1 MAECRYLGGEAS
13 ISRVYSVERAH
24 WIHSHSHKPRAFR
37 QSLSTIVSFSGPL
50 DPTLVI
56 RMLTGSYSSA
66 LVLISLCVAI
76 LASYTALDMTGRI
89 ATAKGR
95 AVPLWM
101 VGGALAM
108 GIGIWSMHFIGMLAF
123 SLPVDLGYD
132 IGLTAF
138 SLLIAVLS
146 SGFAL
151 WLVNQPQLPA
161 WQLALGALIM
171 GTGIAC
177 MHYTG
182 MAALRMLPG
191 IDYDPALFSA
201 SLAIA
206 VGASAAALWIAFR
219 LRLHT
224 PYVRQI
230 RGLAAML
237 MGFAIVGMHY
247 TGMAAANFPQGSYCG
262 ALANGLQGNG
272 LVYLVLITTLAVL
285 AVALL
290 TSVLDARMESRTAA
304 LAHSLTLANQEL
316 TQLAL
321 HDTLTGLPN
330 RTLLAD
336 RIDQAIGKVAEQGGC
351 FALMFIDLDGFKPVN
366 DAFGHHVGDLLLKA
380 VASRLRG
387 HLHSQ
392 DTLARIGGDE
402 FVLLVELREP
412 EDAMDVAVKQVNL
425 VSRAF
430 CVAEHELQL
439 TASLGIVLYPG
450 NGHDQLELLRNADA
464 AMYHAK
470 SVGKNG
476 YSFFDASM
484 NSNARQQLQLLQDLR
499 VALEQR
505 QFRLHYQPKF
515 DAQACVAIGAEALL
529 RWEHPVHGLIPP
541 DRFIGLA
548 EKTGLIIAV
557 GEWVLDEACRQMR
570 LWLDEGYAGW
580 RIAVNLSA
588 IQFCHAGLVDSV
600 ARALQAN
607 GLPANRLTLEITES
621 TAMHDADVSLNVLQ
635 RLADMGVDLS
645 IDDFG
650 TGYSSLMYLKRL
662 PANELKIDRG
672 FVRDLEQDSD
682 DAAIITA
689 IVALGQALGLR
700 IVAEGVETE
709 GQQAFLTHLGCD
721 ALQGYLLGQPVP
733 PDQFMANLQAWHLQ
747 RALAI

>member
-1 MAECRYLGGEAS
+1 
-13 ISRVYSVERAH
+13 
-24 WIHSHSHKPRAFR
+24 
-37 QSLSTIVSFSGPL
+37 
-50 DPTLVI
+50 
-56 RMLTGSYSSA
+56 MLTGSYSSS

-76 LASYTALDMTGRI
+76 LASYTALDLTGRI

-95 AVPLWM
+95 AVYLWM
-101 VGGALAM
+101 GGGALAM
-108 GIGIWSMHFIGMLAF
+108 GIGVWSMHFIGMLAF
-123 SLPVDLGYD
+123 SLPIDLGYD
-132 IGLTAF
+132 LALTAF

-151 WLVNQPQLPA
+151 WLVSQPSLP
-161 WQLALGALIM
+161 WLQLAFGALIM
-171 GTGIAC
+171 GAGIAF

-191 IDYDPALFSA
+191 IDYDPALFGA
-201 SLAIA
+201 SLLIA

-219 LRLHT
+219 LRAHT

-230 RGLAAML
+230 RGLAAVV

-247 TGMAAANFPQGSYCG
+247 TGMAAANFPEGSFCG
-262 ALANGLQGNG
+262 ALAGGLQGDG

-290 TSVLDARMESRTAA
+290 TSVLDARLEARTAE
-304 LAHSLTLANQEL
+304 LARSLTLANQEL

-336 RIDQAIGKVAEQGGC
+336 RIEQAIAKVAEQGGC

-380 VASRLRG
+380 VAARLRG

-402 FVLLVELREP
+402 FVLLVELQEP
-412 EDAMDVAVKQVNL
+412 NDAMDVAVKQVNL
-425 VSRAF
+425 VSRPF
-430 CVAEHELQL
+430 RVAEHDLQL
-439 TASLGIVLYPG
+439 SASLGIVLYPG
-450 NGHDQLELLRNADA
+450 NGQDQHELLRNADA

-470 SVGKNG
+470 SAGKNG
-476 YSFFDASM
+476 YSFFDVSM

-499 VALEQR
+499 QALDQR

-515 DAQACVAIGAEALL
+515 DAQACQPIGAEALL
-529 RWEHPVHGLIPP
+529 RWEHPQQGLLLP

-548 EKTGLIIAV
+548 EKTGLIIPI

-570 LWLDEGYAGW
+570 QWLDQGHQGW
-580 RIAVNLSA
+580 RMAVNLSA
-588 IQFCHAGLVDSV
+588 IQFCHAGLVESV
-600 ARALQAN
+600 ARALQQN
-607 GLPANRLTLEITES
+607 GLPANCLTLEITET
-621 TAMHDADVSLNVLQ
+621 TAMHDADASLTVLQ

-672 FVRDLEQDSD
+672 FVRDLEHDSD
-682 DAAIITA
+682 DAAIVSA

-700 IVAEGVETE
+700 IVAEGVETDC
-709 GQQAFLTHLGCD
+709 QQAFLTRLGCD
-721 ALQGYLLGQPVP
+721 SLQGYLLGQPVP
-733 PDQFMANLQAWHLQ
+733 AEQFMDKLQTLRPEHTA
-747 RALAI
+747 AS

>member
-1 MAECRYLGGEAS
+1 
-13 ISRVYSVERAH
+13 
-24 WIHSHSHKPRAFR
+24 
-37 QSLSTIVSFSGPL
+37 
-50 DPTLVI
+50 
-56 RMLTGSYSSA
+56 MLTGSYSFS

-76 LASYTALDMTGRI
+76 LASYTALDLTGRI

-95 AVPLWM
+95 AVYLWM
-101 VGGALAM
+101 GGGALAM
-108 GIGIWSMHFIGMLAF
+108 GIGVWSMHFIGMLAF
-123 SLPVDLGYD
+123 SLPIDLGYD
-132 IGLTAF
+132 VGLTAL

-151 WLVNQPQLPA
+151 WLVSQSSLPIL
-161 WQLALGALIM
+161 QLAFGALFM
-171 GTGIAC
+171 GAGISC

-182 MAALRMLPG
+182 MAAMRMLPG
-191 IDYDPALFSA
+191 IDYDPTLFGA

-219 LRLHT
+219 LRQHT

-237 MGFAIVGMHY
+237 MGLAIVGMHY
-247 TGMAAANFPQGSYCG
+247 TGMAAANFPAGSFCG
-262 ALANGLQGNG
+262 ALGGGLQGDG

-290 TSVLDARMESRTAA
+290 TSVLDARMEARTAE
-304 LAHSLTLANQEL
+304 LARSLTLANQEL

-330 RTLLAD
+330 RTLLSD
-336 RIDQAIGKVAEQGGC
+336 RIEQAIGKVAEQGGC

-380 VASRLRG
+380 VAARLRG

-402 FVLLVELREP
+402 FVLLVELQEP
-412 EDAMDVAVKQVNL
+412 DDAMDVAVKQVNL
-425 VSRAF
+425 VSRPYR
-430 CVAEHELQL
+430 VAEHDLQL

-450 NGHDQLELLRNADA
+450 NGEDQLELLRNADA

-470 SVGKNG
+470 SAGKNG
-476 YSFFDASM
+476 YSFFDVSM

-499 VALEQR
+499 MALEQC

-515 DAQACVAIGAEALL
+515 DAQACQPIGAEALL
-529 RWEHPVHGLIPP
+529 RWEHPQHGLLLP

-548 EKTGLIIAV
+548 EKTGLIIPI

-570 LWLDEGYAGW
+570 QWLEQGHGDW
-580 RIAVNLSA
+580 RMAVNLSA
-588 IQFCHAGLVDSV
+588 LQFCHAGLVDSV
-600 ARALQAN
+600 ARALREN
-607 GLPANRLTLEITES
+607 GLPANHLTLEITET
-621 TAMHDADVSLNVLQ
+621 TAMHDADASLTVLQ
-635 RLADMGVDLS
+635 RLSDMGVDLS

-682 DAAIITA
+682 DAAIVSA

-700 IVAEGVETE
+700 IVAEGVETD
-709 GQQAFLTHLGCD
+709 GQQDFLTRLGCD
-721 ALQGYLLGQPVP
+721 SLQGYLLGQPVP
-733 PDQFMANLQAWHLQ
+733 AEQFMNKLQVL
-747 RALAI
+747 RESSPALS

>member
-1 MAECRYLGGEAS
+1 
-13 ISRVYSVERAH
+13 
-24 WIHSHSHKPRAFR
+24 
-37 QSLSTIVSFSGPL
+37 
-50 DPTLVI
+50 
-56 RMLTGSYSSA
+56 MLTGSYSSS

-76 LASYTALDMTGRI
+76 LASYTALDLTGRI

-95 AVPLWM
+95 AACLWM
-101 VGGALAM
+101 GGGALAM
-108 GIGIWSMHFIGMLAF
+108 GIGVWSMHFIGMLAF
-123 SLPVDLGYD
+123 RLPIDLGYD
-132 IGLTAF
+132 LALTAF

-151 WLVNQPQLPA
+151 WLVSQPSLPA
-161 WQLALGALIM
+161 LQLGFGALIM
-171 GTGIAC
+171 GAGIAC

-191 IDYDPALFSA
+191 IDYDPTLFGA
-201 SLAIA
+201 SLLIA
-206 VGASAAALWIAFR
+206 VGASATALWIAFR
-219 LRLHT
+219 LRTHT

-230 RGLAAML
+230 RGLAAVV
-237 MGFAIVGMHY
+237 MGVAIVGMHY
-247 TGMAAANFPQGSYCG
+247 TGMAAANFPESSFCG
-262 ALANGLQGNG
+262 ALGGGLQGDS

-290 TSVLDARMESRTAA
+290 TSVLDARLEARTAE
-304 LAHSLTLANQEL
+304 LARSLTLANQEL

-321 HDTLTGLPN
+321 HDTLTDLPN

-336 RIDQAIGKVAEQGGC
+336 RIEQAIAKVAEQGGC

-366 DAFGHHVGDLLLKA
+366 DAFGHHIGDLLLKA
-380 VASRLRG
+380 VAARLRG

-402 FVLLVELREP
+402 FVLLVELQEP
-412 EDAMDVAVKQVNL
+412 NDAMDVAVKQVNL
-425 VSRAF
+425 VSRPF
-430 CVAEHELQL
+430 RVAEHDLQL
-439 TASLGIVLYPG
+439 SASLGIVLYPG
-450 NGHDQLELLRNADA
+450 NGQDQHELLRNADA

-470 SVGKNG
+470 SAGKNG
-476 YSFFDASM
+476 YSFFDVSM

-515 DAQACVAIGAEALL
+515 DAQACQPIGAEALL
-529 RWEHPVHGLIPP
+529 RWEHPQQGLLLP

-548 EKTGLIIAV
+548 EKTGLIIPI
-557 GEWVLDEACRQMR
+557 GEWVLTEACRQMR
-570 LWLDEGYAGW
+570 QWLDQGHHGW
-580 RIAVNLSA
+580 RMAVNLSA

-600 ARALQAN
+600 ARALQQN
-607 GLPANRLTLEITES
+607 GLPANCLTLEITET
-621 TAMHDADVSLNVLQ
+621 TAMHDADASLTVLQ
-635 RLADMGVDLS
+635 RLSDMGVDLS

-682 DAAIITA
+682 DAAIVSA

-700 IVAEGVETE
+700 IVAEGVETDK
-709 GQQAFLTHLGCD
+709 QQDFLTRLGCD
-721 ALQGYLLGQPVP
+721 SLQGYLLGQPVP
-733 PDQFMANLQAWHLQ
+733 AEQFMDKLQAM
-747 RALAI
+747 APEFTAAG

>member
-1 MAECRYLGGEAS
+1 
-13 ISRVYSVERAH
+13 
-24 WIHSHSHKPRAFR
+24 
-37 QSLSTIVSFSGPL
+37 
-50 DPTLVI
+50 
-56 RMLTGSYSSA
+56 MLTGSYSSS

-76 LASYTALDMTGRI
+76 LASYTALDLTGRI

-95 AVPLWM
+95 AACLWM
-101 VGGALAM
+101 GGGALAM
-108 GIGIWSMHFIGMLAF
+108 GIGVWSMHFIGMLAL
-123 SLPVDLGYD
+123 SLPIDLGYD
-132 IGLTAF
+132 LALTAF

-151 WLVNQPQLPA
+151 WLVSQPSLPA
-161 WQLALGALIM
+161 LQLAFGALIM
-171 GTGIAC
+171 GAGIAC

-191 IDYDPALFSA
+191 IDYDPTLFGA
-201 SLAIA
+201 SLLIA

-219 LRLHT
+219 LRAHT

-230 RGLAAML
+230 RGLAAVV
-237 MGFAIVGMHY
+237 MGVAIVGMHY
-247 TGMAAANFPQGSYCG
+247 TGMAAANFPEGSFCG
-262 ALANGLQGNG
+262 ALAGGGLQGDG

-290 TSVLDARMESRTAA
+290 TSVLDARLEARTAE
-304 LAHSLTLANQEL
+304 LARSLTLANQEL

-321 HDTLTGLPN
+321 HDTLTDLPN

-336 RIDQAIGKVAEQGGC
+336 RIEQAIAKVAEQGGC

-380 VASRLRG
+380 VAARLRG

-412 EDAMDVAVKQVNL
+412 DDAMDVAVKQVNL
-425 VSRAF
+425 VSRPF
-430 CVAEHELQL
+430 RVAEHDLQL

-450 NGHDQLELLRNADA
+450 NGQDQHELLRNADA

-470 SVGKNG
+470 SAGKNG

-499 VALEQR
+499 QALEQR

-515 DAQACVAIGAEALL
+515 DAQACQPIGAEALL
-529 RWEHPVHGLIPP
+529 RWEHPQQGLLLP

-548 EKTGLIIAV
+548 EKTGLIIPI
-557 GEWVLDEACRQMR
+557 GEWVLHEACRQMR
-570 LWLDEGYAGW
+570 EWLEQGHQGW
-580 RIAVNLSA
+580 RMAVNLSA

-600 ARALQAN
+600 ARALQQN
-607 GLPANRLTLEITES
+607 GLPPNCLTLEITET
-621 TAMHDADVSLNVLQ
+621 TAMHDADASLTVLQ
-635 RLADMGVDLS
+635 RLSDMGVDLS

-672 FVRDLEQDSD
+672 FVRELEQDSD
-682 DAAIITA
+682 DAAIVSA

-700 IVAEGVETE
+700 IVAEGVETDK
-709 GQQAFLTHLGCD
+709 QQAFLTRLGCD
-721 ALQGYLLGQPVP
+721 SLQGYLLGQPVP
-733 PDQFMANLQAWHLQ
+733 AEQFMGKLQTLRQDRSA
-747 RALAI
+747 AG

>member
-1 MAECRYLGGEAS
+1 
-13 ISRVYSVERAH
+13 
-24 WIHSHSHKPRAFR
+24 
-37 QSLSTIVSFSGPL
+37 
-50 DPTLVI
+50 
-56 RMLTGSYSSA
+56 MLTGSYSSS

-76 LASYTALDMTGRI
+76 LASYTALDLTGRI

-95 AVPLWM
+95 AVHLWM
-101 VGGALAM
+101 GGGALAM
-108 GIGIWSMHFIGMLAF
+108 GIGVWSMHFIGMLAF
-123 SLPVDLGYD
+123 SLPVELGYD
-132 IGLTAF
+132 LGLTAF

-151 WLVNQPQLPA
+151 WLVSQPSLPWLQLGF
-161 WQLALGALIM
+161 GALIM
-171 GTGIAC
+171 GAGISC

-191 IDYDPALFSA
+191 IDYDPTLFGA
-201 SLAIA
+201 SLLIA

-219 LRLHT
+219 LRRHT

-230 RGLAAML
+230 RGLAAVI
-237 MGFAIVGMHY
+237 MGVAIVGMHY
-247 TGMAAANFPQGSYCG
+247 TGMAAANFPAGSFCG
-262 ALANGLQGNG
+262 ALGGGLQGDG

-290 TSVLDARMESRTAA
+290 TSVLDARLEARTAE
-304 LAHSLTLANQEL
+304 LARSLTLANQEL

-321 HDTLTGLPN
+321 HDTLTDLPN

-336 RIDQAIGKVAEQGGC
+336 RIEQAIGKVAEQGGC

-380 VASRLRG
+380 VAARLRG

-402 FVLLVELREP
+402 FVLLVELQEP
-412 EDAMDVAVKQVNL
+412 NDAMDVAVKQVNL
-425 VSRAF
+425 VSRPF
-430 CVAEHELQL
+430 RVAEHDLQL

-450 NGHDQLELLRNADA
+450 NGLDQHELLRNADA

-470 SVGKNG
+470 SAGKNG
-476 YSFFDASM
+476 YSFFDVSM

-499 VALEQR
+499 QALEQG

-515 DAQACVAIGAEALL
+515 DAQACQPIGAEALL
-529 RWEHPVHGLIPP
+529 RWEHPQQGLLLP

-548 EKTGLIIAV
+548 EKTGLIIPS

-570 LWLDEGYAGW
+570 QWLDQGHLGW
-580 RIAVNLSA
+580 RMAVNLSA
-588 IQFCHAGLVDSV
+588 IQFCHAGLVESV
-600 ARALQAN
+600 ARALSEN
-607 GLPANRLTLEITES
+607 GLPANCLTLEITET
-621 TAMHDADVSLNVLQ
+621 TAMHDADASLTVLQ
-635 RLADMGVDLS
+635 RLSDMGVDLS

-682 DAAIITA
+682 DAAIVSA

-700 IVAEGVETE
+700 IVAEGVETDK
-709 GQQAFLTHLGCD
+709 QQDFLTRLGCD
-721 ALQGYLLGQPVP
+721 SLQGYLLGQPVP
-733 PDQFMANLQAWHLQ
+733 AEQFMGNLQALRQ
-747 RALAI
+747 EPEVPV

>member
-1 MAECRYLGGEAS
+1 
-13 ISRVYSVERAH
+13 
-24 WIHSHSHKPRAFR
+24 
-37 QSLSTIVSFSGPL
+37 
-50 DPTLVI
+50 
-56 RMLTGSYSSA
+56 MLIGSYSSS

-76 LASYTALDMTGRI
+76 LASYTALDLTGRI

-95 AVPLWM
+95 AACLWM
-101 VGGALAM
+101 GGGALAM
-108 GIGIWSMHFIGMLAF
+108 GIGVWSMHFIGMLAF
-123 SLPVDLGYD
+123 SLPIDLGYD
-132 IGLTAF
+132 LALTAF

-151 WLVNQPQLPA
+151 WLVSQPSLP
-161 WQLALGALIM
+161 WQQLAFGALIM

-191 IDYDPALFSA
+191 IAYDPTLFGA
-201 SLAIA
+201 SLLIA
-206 VGASAAALWIAFR
+206 VAASAAALWIAFR
-219 LRLHT
+219 LRAHT

-230 RGLAAML
+230 RGLAAVV

-247 TGMAAANFPQGSYCG
+247 TGMAAANFPEGSFCG
-262 ALANGLQGNG
+262 ALAAGGLQGDG

-290 TSVLDARMESRTAA
+290 TSVLDARLEARTAE
-304 LAHSLTLANQEL
+304 LARSLTLANQEL

-321 HDTLTGLPN
+321 HDTLTDLPN

-336 RIDQAIGKVAEQGGC
+336 RIEQAIAKVAEQGGC

-366 DAFGHHVGDLLLKA
+366 DAFGHHIGDLLLKA
-380 VASRLRG
+380 VAARLRG

-412 EDAMDVAVKQVNL
+412 NDAMDVAVKQVNL
-425 VSRAF
+425 VSRPF
-430 CVAEHELQL
+430 RVAEHDLQL

-450 NGHDQLELLRNADA
+450 NGLDQHELLRNADA

-470 SVGKNG
+470 SAGKNG

-499 VALEQR
+499 QALEQR

-515 DAQACVAIGAEALL
+515 DAQNCQPIGAEALL
-529 RWEHPVHGLIPP
+529 RWEHPQQGLLLP

-548 EKTGLIIAV
+548 EKTGLIIPI
-557 GEWVLDEACRQMR
+557 GEWVLIEACRQMR
-570 LWLDEGYAGW
+570 QWLDQGHHGW
-580 RIAVNLSA
+580 RMAVNLSA

-600 ARALQAN
+600 ARALQQN
-607 GLPANRLTLEITES
+607 SLPANCLTLEITET
-621 TAMHDADVSLNVLQ
+621 TAMHDADASLTVLQ
-635 RLADMGVDLS
+635 RLSDMGVDLS

-682 DAAIITA
+682 DAAIVSA

-700 IVAEGVETE
+700 IVAEGVETDR
-709 GQQAFLTHLGCD
+709 QQDFLTRLGCD
-721 ALQGYLLGQPVP
+721 SLQGYLLGQPVP
-733 PDQFMANLQAWHLQ
+733 AEQFMGKLQAMRQ
-747 RALAI
+747 ESTAVG

>member
-1 MAECRYLGGEAS
+1 
-13 ISRVYSVERAH
+13 
-24 WIHSHSHKPRAFR
+24 
-37 QSLSTIVSFSGPL
+37 
-50 DPTLVI
+50 
-56 RMLTGSYSSA
+56 MLIGSYSSS

-76 LASYTALDMTGRI
+76 LASYTALDLTGRI

-95 AVPLWM
+95 AVHLWM
-101 VGGALAM
+101 GGGALAM

-123 SLPVDLGYD
+123 QLPIDLGYD
-132 IGLTAF
+132 LTLTAL

-151 WLVNQPQLPA
+151 WLVSQPRLPYLQLG
-161 WQLALGALIM
+161 LGALFM

-182 MAALRMLPG
+182 MAALRMQPG
-191 IDYDPALFSA
+191 IDYDPALFGA

-219 LRLHT
+219 LRKHS

-230 RGLAAML
+230 RGAAAVV
-237 MGFAIVGMHY
+237 MGVAIVGIHY
-247 TGMAAANFPQGSYCG
+247 TGMAAANFPEGSYCG
-262 ALANGLQGNG
+262 ALASGIAGDRLDY
-272 LVYLVLITTLAVL
+272 VVLITTLAVL

-290 TSVLDARMESRTAA
+290 TSVLDARLEARTAE
-304 LAHSLTLANQEL
+304 LARSLTLANQEL

-336 RIDQAIGKVAEQGGC
+336 RIDQAIAKVTAQGGC
-351 FALMFIDLDGFKPVN
+351 FALIFIDLDGFKPVN
-366 DAFGHHVGDLLLKA
+366 DAFGHHIGDLLLKA
-380 VASRLRG
+380 VAARLRG
-387 HLHSQ
+387 HLDSQ

-402 FVLLVELREP
+402 FVLLVELSEP
-412 EDAMDVAVKQVNL
+412 DDAVRVADKQVNL
-425 VSRAF
+425 ASQPFR
-430 CVAEHELQL
+430 VAEHDLHL
-439 TASLGIVLYPG
+439 SASLGIVLYPG
-450 NGHDQLELLRNADA
+450 NGSDQHELLRNADA

-470 SVGKNG
+470 SAGKNG
-476 YSFFDASM
+476 YSFFDMSM
-484 NSNARQQLQLLQDLR
+484 NNNARQQLQLFQDLR
-499 VALEQR
+499 AALELG

-515 DAQACVAIGAEALL
+515 DAVLRQPVGAEALL
-529 RWEHPVHGLIPP
+529 RWEHPEQGLLAP

-548 EKTGLIIAV
+548 EKTGLIIPI
-557 GEWVLDEACRQMR
+557 GEWVLGEACRQMR
-570 LWLDEGYAGW
+570 QWLADGRQDW

-588 IQFCHAGLVDSV
+588 IQFCNPGLVASV
-600 ARALQAN
+600 AKALATH
-607 GLPANRLTLEITES
+607 GLPANRLTLEITET
-621 TAMHDADVSLNVLQ
+621 TAMRDADASLEILQ
-635 RLADMGVDLS
+635 QLSEMGVDLS

-682 DAAIITA
+682 DAAIVSA

-700 IVAEGVETE
+700 IVAEGVETD
-709 GQQAFLTHLGCD
+709 GQQAFLTRLGCD
-721 ALQGYLLGQPVP
+721 SLQGYLLGMPAPAEQLVERLEGV
-733 PDQFMANLQAWHLQ
+733 A
-747 RALAI
+747 RA